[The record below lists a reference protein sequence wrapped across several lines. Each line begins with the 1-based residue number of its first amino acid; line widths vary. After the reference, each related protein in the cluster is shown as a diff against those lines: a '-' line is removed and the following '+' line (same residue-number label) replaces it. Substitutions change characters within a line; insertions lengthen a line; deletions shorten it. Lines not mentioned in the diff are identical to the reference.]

1 MSVLIG
7 RLALYLCLFS
17 AIGGAATQLRSLKKE
32 TAPATWPWGVAALV
46 GIVLAMA
53 TMMVAFVTHN
63 FSLAYVAENNATFTP
78 LLYSITG
85 VWSALEG
92 SLLLWVLL
100 QSLVVIGVL
109 GYYRKKK
116 NEQVVRVA
124 SVVLFC
130 VQAFFTFLLVGP
142 ADPFI
147 KNSAHVL
154 QGAGPNALLQDNPL
168 VAIHPPLLY
177 LGFVGFS
184 VPFAFAIAVLVSG
197 RVSER
202 WALEQRRWTVLA
214 WGALSVGVVL
224 GSWWSYQVLGW
235 GGFWGWDPVENAAL
249 LPWLTATAY
258 IHSVI
263 VQDRRGLFRVWN
275 LALAVATF
283 ALTVLGTFF
292 TRSGVLQSV
301 HAFSSSTLG
310 PILMGMFIVVVAI
323 GAGLIIWRG
332 DRLRSSV
339 GVEQPFSRE
348 GLFVANNILFV
359 GFAIVVLVGTVFPLL
374 YEAVNGQQVTVGTP
388 YFANVAAPA
397 GVFILALMGVA
408 PIASWRSV
416 DPGVLWNRI
425 RPIAWA
431 AWTAGATAILFGV
444 RKSVVL
450 ASLMLGVFAAGAAI
464 RTLYGLWKSAS
475 EKGERKHLWRS
486 PSVGGMVVHL
496 GVVILALGIVA
507 STSYAFRSEVVLAKG
522 ESTIVNGHRIG
533 FGGFR
538 TIDNALERS
547 TQLKVT
553 VDGAHLWPAI
563 TTFKGR
569 SSQSVGTPAIDS
581 NLLRDVYITFDAI
594 GGNGAASGA
603 QVQANLPA
611 GSVVLGVT
619 AEPLLAWLW
628 IGGLIIGLG
637 SALSFV
643 RRPHRSEERA

>member
-1 MSVLIG
+1 MSVFIG
-7 RLALYLCLFS
+7 RLGLYLCM
-17 AIGGAATQLRSLKKE
+17 AGAVGGFLTQLKSWKKAE
-32 TAPATWPWGVAALV
+32 ASRTWPWGVVALL
-46 GIVLAMA
+46 GIVLAMG
-53 TMMVAFVTHN
+53 TMMQAFVTHN

-109 GYYRKKK
+109 WFYRQKK
-116 NEQVVRVA
+116 NEQVVRAA
-124 SVVLFC
+124 SMVLFAI
-130 VQAFFTFLLVGP
+130 QAFFTFLLVGP

-147 KNSAHVL
+147 KNTAHVL

-184 VPFAFAIAVLVSG
+184 VPFAFAIAVLISG
-197 RVSER
+197 RVNER

-214 WGALSVGVVL
+214 WGALSVGIVL

-310 PILMGMFIVVVAI
+310 PILMGMFLVVVTL

-359 GFAIVVLVGTVFPLL
+359 GFAIVVLLGTVFPLL
-374 YEAVNGQQVTVGTP
+374 FEAINGQQVTVGTP

-397 GVFILALMGVA
+397 GVFILVLMGLA
-408 PIASWRSV
+408 PIVSWRSV
-416 DPGVLWNRI
+416 SVSVLWSRI
-425 RPIAWA
+425 RVVAWVAFGSVALGIA
-431 AWTAGATAILFGV
+431 LGV
-444 RKSVVL
+444 KNYLVL
-450 ASLMLGVFAAGAAI
+450 VSLWLGVFAAGAAV
-464 RTLYGLWKSAS
+464 RTLLGLWKSAV
-475 EKGERKHLWRS
+475 EKGELKTLWRS
-486 PSVGGMVVHL
+486 PSVGGMVVHI
-496 GVVILALGIVA
+496 GVVVLALGIVA

-522 ESTIVNGHRIG
+522 QTTVVDGHRIG
-533 FGGFR
+533 FQGFR
-538 TIDNALERS
+538 IINNALEHS
-547 TQLKVT
+547 TQLLVS
-553 VDGAHLWPAI
+553 VDGARLYPAI
-563 TTFKGR
+563 TTFRGR
-569 SSQSVGTPAIDS
+569 TAQSVGTPAIDS
-581 NLLRDVYITFDAI
+581 NLIRDVYVTFDAI

-603 QVQANLPA
+603 QVQSSLPA

-628 IGGLIIGLG
+628 IGGLVIGLG

-643 RRPHRSEERA
+643 RRPHRKEERS

>member
-7 RLALYLCLFS
+7 RIGLYLCFAS
-17 AIGGAATQLRSLKKE
+17 AIGGALSQLRSWKRT
-32 TAPATWPWGVAALV
+32 TASRTWPWALFALV
-46 GIVLAMA
+46 GIIVAMG

-78 LLYSITG
+78 MLYSITG

-100 QSLVVIGVL
+100 QSLVVLGVIWF
-109 GYYRKKK
+109 YRQKKD
-116 NEQVVRVA
+116 EQVVRAA
-124 SVVLFC
+124 SVVLFAI
-130 VQAFFTFLLVGP
+130 QAFFTFLLVGP

-197 RVSER
+197 RVNER

-214 WGALSVGVVL
+214 WGALSVGIVL

-310 PILMGMFIVVVAI
+310 PILMGMFIVVVLF
-323 GAGLIIWRG
+323 GAGLIMWRG
-332 DRLRSSV
+332 DRLRSAV

-359 GFAIVVLVGTVFPLL
+359 GFAIVVLLGTIFPLL
-374 YEAVNGQQVTVGTP
+374 FEAINGQQVTVGTP

-397 GVFILALMGVA
+397 GVVILMLMGLA
-408 PIASWRSV
+408 PIVSWRSV
-416 DPGVLWNRI
+416 ERTILWRRL
-425 RPIAWA
+425 RPIAW
-431 AWTAGATAILFGV
+431 TALSGVLLAMLFGV
-444 RKSVVL
+444 KHLLVL
-450 ASLMLGVFAAGAAI
+450 ASVWLAIFAGGAAV
-464 RTLYGLWKSAS
+464 RTLAGLWKAAS
-475 EKGERKHLWRS
+475 EKGERRQLWRS
-486 PSVGGMVVHL
+486 PSVGGMVVHI
-496 GVVILALGIVA
+496 GVVVLAMGIVV

-522 ESTIVNGHRIG
+522 QATIINGHRISFHG
-533 FGGFR
+533 LR
-538 TIDNALERS
+538 QVSNQLEKS
-547 TQLKVT
+547 TQLLVT
-553 VDGAHLWPAI
+553 VDGSELRPAI
-563 TTFKGR
+563 TTFNGR
-569 SSQSVGTPAIDS
+569 STQSVGTPAIDS

-594 GGNGAASGA
+594 GGNGASSGA
-603 QVQANLPA
+603 QIQSSLPA

-619 AEPLLAWLW
+619 GEPLLSWLW
-628 IGGLIIGLG
+628 IGGLIIGFG

-643 RRPHRSEERA
+643 RRPHRSEAKA

>member
-1 MSVLIG
+1 MTGVIG
-7 RLALYLCLFS
+7 RIGLYLCLFS
-17 AIGGAATQLRSLKKE
+17 ALGGVITQLRSWKKAS
-32 TAPATWPWGVAALV
+32 APTTWPWGLGALV
-46 GIVLAMA
+46 GIILAMG

-109 GYYRKKK
+109 LFYREKK
-116 NEQVVRVA
+116 NEQVVRAA
-124 SVVLFC
+124 SIVLFL

-142 ADPFI
+142 ADPFL
-147 KNSAHVL
+147 KNSSMVF

-177 LGFVGFS
+177 LGLVGFS

-197 RVSER
+197 RVNER

-214 WGALSVGVVL
+214 WGALSVGIVL

-275 LALAVATF
+275 LALAVVTF
-283 ALTVLGTFF
+283 ALTILGTFF

-301 HAFSSSTLG
+301 HAFSSSSLG
-310 PILMGMFIVVVAI
+310 PILMGMFVAVVAT

-339 GVEQPFSRE
+339 GVEQSLSRE

-359 GFAIVVLVGTVFPLL
+359 GFAIVVLLGTIFPLL
-374 YEAVNGQQVTVGTP
+374 YESINGQQVTVGTP

-397 GVFILALMGVA
+397 GVFILVLMGFA

-416 DPGVLWNRI
+416 DRAVFWKRI
-425 RPIAWA
+425 RPIAWFA
-431 AWTAGATAILFGV
+431 ATAVALGITFGL
-444 RKSVVL
+444 KNYLVL
-450 ASLMLGVFAAGAAI
+450 ASLCLGVFASGAAI

-475 EKGERKHLWRS
+475 EKGERKLLWRS

-496 GVVILALGIVA
+496 GVVILAFGIVA
-507 STSYAFRSEVVLAKG
+507 STSYAFRSEVALAKDQT
-522 ESTIVNGHRIG
+522 TIVDGHRITFEG
-533 FGGFR
+533 FHKVS
-538 TIDNALERS
+538 NSLETS
-547 TQLKVT
+547 TQVVVL
-553 VDGAHLWPAI
+553 VDGARLFPAV
-563 TTFKGR
+563 TTFRGR
-569 SSQSVGTPAIDS
+569 SAQSVGTPAIDS
-581 NLLRDVYITFDAI
+581 NLLRDVYVTFDAI
-594 GGNGAASGA
+594 GGNGQASGA
-603 QVQANLPA
+603 QVQSSLPA

-628 IGGLIIGLG
+628 IGGLVIGLG
-637 SALSFV
+637 SVLSFS
-643 RRPHRSEERA
+643 RRPHRKEVSS